1 MELDELGIDIE
12 AQNCLDQIQQE
23 SRTSADYDPSQGMT
37 GEELHNFCKFLYSQ
51 IQSKDEEISRLTA
64 NIKELT
70 DEVRLSRLQQQT
82 YNDENKAV
90 SASHSHKLDVVLQQ
104 LQETRQE
111 LTDTKRKLKTAET
124 LLADAKEKNR
134 QLEAEREKDAKER
147 KDLENDIALLRSD
160 LYSGTKSQQSG
171 RSAVEV
177 GNQRNLNP
185 ESLITLRKT
194 ETLVKELREHQLL
207 RQYIMVLLVRVVLI
221 ISIQLVRRLSIS
233 AI

>member
-124 LLADAKEKNR
+124 LLADAKEKN
-134 QLEAEREKDAKER
+134 QVSWKLNERR
-147 KDLENDIALLRSD
+147 MPRSVRTWRMIS
-160 LYSGTKSQQSG
+160 LSFVLIFTVEQRASSQ
-171 RSAVEV
+171 
-177 GNQRNLNP
+177 
-185 ESLITLRKT
+185 
-194 ETLVKELREHQLL
+194 
-207 RQYIMVLLVRVVLI
+207 VVL
-221 ISIQLVRRLSIS
+221 R
-233 AI
+233 

>member
-1 MELDELGIDIE
+1 
-12 AQNCLDQIQQE
+12 
-23 SRTSADYDPSQGMT
+23 MT
-37 GEELHNFCKFLYSQ
+37 GEELHNFCKVLYSQ

-147 KDLENDIALLRSD
+147 KDLENVNPMRDRRAGAAWSYDSNRDRKLLSD
-160 LYSGTKSQQSG
+160 SNRRICNRGILG
-171 RSAVEV
+171 R
-177 GNQRNLNP
+177 
-185 ESLITLRKT
+185 TDK
-194 ETLVKELREHQLL
+194 ETDGVNR
-207 RQYIMVLLVRVVLI
+207 
-221 ISIQLVRRLSIS
+221 
-233 AI
+233 

>member
-90 SASHSHKLDVVLQQ
+90 SASHSQKLDVVLQQ

-134 QLEAEREKDAKER
+134 QLAAEREKNAKER
-147 KDLENDIALLRSD
+147 KDSLFFGSVQGALRSAMYNTFTR
-160 LYSGTKSQQSG
+160 LASKSESRSGNIS
-171 RSAVEV
+171 R
-177 GNQRNLNP
+177 LC
-185 ESLITLRKT
+185 LRP
-194 ETLVKELREHQLL
+194 
-207 RQYIMVLLVRVVLI
+207 
-221 ISIQLVRRLSIS
+221 
-233 AI
+233 

>member
-1 MELDELGIDIE
+1 
-12 AQNCLDQIQQE
+12 
-23 SRTSADYDPSQGMT
+23 MT

-51 IQSKDEEISRLTA
+51 IQSKDEEISRLTV
-64 NIKELT
+64 NIKEMT

-134 QLEAEREKDAKER
+134 QLEAEREKDA
-147 KDLENDIALLRSD
+147 RSVRTWRMIS
-160 LYSGTKSQQSG
+160 LSFVLIFTVEQRASSQ
-171 RSAVEV
+171 VV
-177 GNQRNLNP
+177 
-185 ESLITLRKT
+185 LRK
-194 ETLVKELREHQLL
+194 R
-207 RQYIMVLLVRVVLI
+207 
-221 ISIQLVRRLSIS
+221 
-233 AI
+233 

>member
-147 KDLENDIALLRSD
+147 KDLENDIALLLSRH
-160 LYSGTKSQQSG
+160 T
-171 RSAVEV
+171 
-177 GNQRNLNP
+177 N
-185 ESLITLRKT
+185 I
-194 ETLVKELREHQLL
+194 
-207 RQYIMVLLVRVVLI
+207 VVLHTGD
-221 ISIQLVRRLSIS
+221 
-233 AI
+233 